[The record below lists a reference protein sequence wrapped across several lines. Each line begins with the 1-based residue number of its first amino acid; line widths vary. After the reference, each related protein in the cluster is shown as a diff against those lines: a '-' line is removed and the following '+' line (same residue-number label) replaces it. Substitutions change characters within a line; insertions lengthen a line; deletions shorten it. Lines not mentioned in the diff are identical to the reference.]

1 MGGTSSSGVESNG
14 QTHVTVFQV
23 FQSLGGRVI
32 VDFQLDGRML
42 RIEKL
47 QIIKEKTAK
56 SRLAGADAD
65 RITLK
70 AVRAGEQ
77 FFPHE
82 KLLTGRGHMV
92 EKFFPFRS
100 QSHALPGTDE
110 KRTAQLLLQDL
121 DHPGNGRLAGIKQR
135 RRLGDTFIFG
145 DIIKN
150 LVILKIYRHN
160 KSSFVIYRFLI
171 SCFVKKP
178 GGLHY
183 YLF

>member
-1 MGGTSSSGVESNG
+1 M
-14 QTHVTVFQV
+14 
-23 FQSLGGRVI
+23 I

-100 QSHALPGTDE
+100 QGHAFRVRMKSVQPSSCSRIL
-110 KRTAQLLLQDL
+110 
-121 DHPGNGRLAGIKQR
+121 
-135 RRLGDTFIFG
+135 
-145 DIIKN
+145 IIREMEGW
-150 LVILKIYRHN
+150 LE
-160 KSSFVIYRFLI
+160 
-171 SCFVKKP
+171 
-178 GGLHY
+178 
-183 YLF
+183 